1 MVRDAVPVSRR
12 TPQDSFGLAAAG
24 IVARAGIVANP
35 PRPFFTARHPDVLY
49 CHY

>member
-1 MVRDAVPVSRR
+1 MYGTGYRPGV
-12 TPQDSFGLAAAG
+12 PQDSFGLAAAG
-24 IVARAGIVANP
+24 IVACAGIVANP